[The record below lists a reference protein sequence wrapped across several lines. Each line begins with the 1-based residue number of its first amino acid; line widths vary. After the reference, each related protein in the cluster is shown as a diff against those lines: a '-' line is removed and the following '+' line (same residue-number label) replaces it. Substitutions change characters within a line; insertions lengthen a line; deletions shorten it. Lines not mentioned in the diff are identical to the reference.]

1 MTPWLRSGSRSVWSQ
16 RGAVGVGVLFAVVSV
31 VSGLLVGSGNAARVL
46 HLDDGRAC
54 MADNDPAGTSGVAC
68 PSVGSAQSDY
78 LPVAGGTVQRVVVGA
93 DGLVWAQVK
102 RPDGTFEWRR
112 VGKDSSSLVAAGKED
127 DQIVVTGGRAAWL
140 VDVAHSSVKSLTS
153 GATAPVTPSLMGKVK
168 PVAGVDGH
176 GRLVVVTV
184 SSIVVFDDADDRVR
198 EVGRFDTP
206 EKLSSVVVAGE
217 DVVLVSGIRGSAVVV
232 DGAKGRPGKPLD
244 LGVSG
249 QSVLVPERSTG
260 SALWVLDPVS
270 GRVVGTG
277 VDGRRVG
284 VLELPSGVDRWDAPS
299 VVGDVVMVSGRVG
312 GVLEL
317 WRGNAGS
324 GELKRVEWPAGA
336 ASQLASCG
344 AGGCPEVFESG
355 GRLWVNQ
362 PTADSVL
369 VVDAAGGVRVVSKGG
384 PEATGRG
391 DVASA
396 ASNGD
401 QGARVKAQS
410 AQRGEVE
417 SVPFRSPTAGTPAG
431 PGSIAGSSGP
441 ETAGGDGDPST
452 TKPTQPTP
460 DTVEPQGGPPPD
472 SVPGA
477 PAAGPASVPC
487 ASDASV
493 SGDQS
498 RVPGAPV
505 GLTATA
511 TAAVDGKGSITV
523 AWKAPADGGVVC
535 GYVISVSGP
544 TPVNGRTVA
553 ATASSTV
560 LDGLMPGGYSITLT
574 ASNNTGRSVAATAT
588 AAIVNQ
594 TTTPPAIPCKV
605 ESRTGQFP
613 AEHEPLGGYL
623 DVRPTTS
630 GCVELFLR
638 YTERDDGCCPHHP
651 SASCI
656 ARKSG
661 DQFRLDLVPSPWE
674 LLFGNSSSWSC
685 EALSPAEGSWIR
697 LSIHDGPDEEPRNVC
712 IGTRSADRQN
722 LDLVR
727 ANDVAW
733 HRAQYQQWAAV
744 AQPDPCALPGQGD
757 LSGDGGIDCADMRLV
772 MQQLGQTGPGLKAD
786 INLDQVV
793 DVNDFGII
801 QANIKDNLAYGG
813 NQGACRL

>member
-1 MTPWLRSGSRSVWSQ
+1 MRKGSRASSRSGSRSVWSQ

-46 HLDDGRAC
+46 HLDDGQAC
-54 MADNDPAGTSGVAC
+54 MADNDPAGPSGVAC

-312 GVLEL
+312 GVLGL

-324 GELKRVEWPAGA
+324 GELRRVEWPAGA

-417 SVPFRSPTAGTPAG
+417 SVPFRSPTAGTPSG
-431 PGSIAGSSGP
+431 TGSIAGSSGP

-544 TPVNGRTVA
+544 TPVDGKPVP
-553 ATASSTV
+553 ATATSTV
-560 LDGLMPGGYSITLT
+560 LDGLAAGDYKIALT
-574 ASNNTGRSVAATAT
+574 AINNAGNSNPTTVTAFVST
-588 AAIVNQ
+588 Q
-594 TTTPPAIPCKV
+594 PTTPPATPCEI
-605 ESRTGQFP
+605 ESRTGLVNAGTSLERPYLEVLPMTNGCIELYLRPAQQYLETLYTSFLFP
-613 AEHEPLGGYL
+613 ACTATVVDGALNLSFVAGSSRGDCTL
-623 DVRPTTS
+623 IPTTEGTWVRFTGFPLSRGFSNYCIGSRS
-630 GCVELFLR
+630 GIDENL
-638 YTERDDGCCPHHP
+638 
-651 SASCI
+651 
-656 ARKSG
+656 
-661 DQFRLDLVPSPWE
+661 
-674 LLFGNSSSWSC
+674 
-685 EALSPAEGSWIR
+685 R
-697 LSIHDGPDEEPRNVC
+697 LSRH
-712 IGTRSADRQN
+712 Q
-722 LDLVR
+722 
-727 ANDVAW
+727 DVS
-733 HRAQYQQWAAV
+733 WAE
-744 AQPDPCALPGQGD
+744 QDPFWISEPDPCSPPGQGD
-757 LSGDGGIDCADMRLV
+757 LNGDGQVNCADHAIAVR
-772 MQQLGQTGPGLKAD
+772 QLGTAGAGLAAD
-786 INLDQVV
+786 INNDDIV
-793 DVNDFGII
+793 DVRDFGILT
-801 QANIKDNLAYGG
+801 ANGSFRSSR
-813 NQGACRL
+813 ACGRAN